1 MRLKCPECRKSFPWE
16 SGSAF
21 PSHCLICHAY
31 IGHDR
36 DDDDVVLPMFNLKG
50 VSKSADDMYRSM
62 ERGAEFRAHAAADK
76 LGVPVSE
83 MSELK
88 ITDLKD
94 ARHPGEIAA
103 GEVRNEV
110 TAAMAAPS
118 VVPMGWQGGAQ
129 AVGFSGVVQQ
139 GSHPNAG
146 ARFMQH
152 GIRANHREAVAKHCI
167 GVDATTRRMVVPS
180 TDVMSDRP
188 AKETEQPGYRR
199 RT

>member
-1 MRLKCPECRKSFPWE
+1 MRLKCPECRKAFPWE
-16 SGSAF
+16 KGTAF

-31 IGHDR
+31 IGHER
-36 DDDDVVLPMFNLKG
+36 EDDDIVIPMMNLKG

-62 ERGAEFRAHAAADK
+62 EAGSEFRAQAAADK

-83 MSELK
+83 MADLK

-94 ARHPGEIAA
+94 ARNPGEVAA
-103 GEVRNEV
+103 PEPRNEV

-118 VVPMGWQGGAQ
+118 VVPTGWQGGAQ
-129 AVGFSGVVQQ
+129 AMGFSGVVQQ
-139 GSHPNAG
+139 GALPNAG
-146 ARFMQH
+146 ARFLQH
-152 GIRANHREAVAKHCI
+152 GIRAHHREEVAKNCV
-167 GVDATTRRMVVPS
+167 GVDATTRRLVRPN

-188 AKETEQPGYRR
+188 GTETQQPGYRR